1 MLNEKIHIVYDNGDL
16 RRMLRIS
23 LGYGKYKM
31 YEAATGAEAIQIA
44 REQHPNVMLL
54 DVMMPGELDG
64 FQVCEMI
71 KNNPDLKNIF
81 VIILTALS
89 SEGDRSEGNRV
100 KADFYMQKPFSPLH
114 LIEIIETRHKAPA
127 QGTGVR

>member
-1 MLNEKIHIVYDNGDL
+1 MMNEKLLIVDDNGDL
-16 RRMLRIS
+16 RRLLRIS

-31 YEAATGAEAIQIA
+31 YEAATGAEAMQIA

-71 KNNPDLKNIF
+71 KNDPDLKDIF

-89 SEGDRSEGNRV
+89 SVGDRSEGNRV
-100 KADFYMQKPFSPLH
+100 KADFYMPKPFSPLQ
-114 LIEIIETRHKAPA
+114 LIEVIETRHKAA
-127 QGTGVR
+127 SRTIGA

>member
-1 MLNEKIHIVYDNGDL
+1 MNEKLLIVDDNGDL

-31 YEAATGAEAIQIA
+31 YEAATGTEAMQIA
-44 REQHPNVMLL
+44 REEHPNVILL

-71 KNNPDLKNIF
+71 KTDPNLKDIF
-81 VIILTALS
+81 VVILTALS
-89 SEGDRSEGNRV
+89 SADDRSEGYRV
-100 KADFYMQKPFSPLH
+100 KADFYMPKPFSPLQ
-114 LIEIIETRHKAPA
+114 LIEVIETRHKAA
-127 QGTGVR
+127 LHTTGA

>member
-1 MLNEKIHIVYDNGDL
+1 MNEKLLIVDDNGDL

-31 YEAATGAEAIQIA
+31 YEAATGAEAMQIA
-44 REQHPNVMLL
+44 REQHPDVMLL

-71 KNNPDLKNIF
+71 KNDPDLKDIF

-89 SEGDRSEGNRV
+89 SVADRTEGNRV
-100 KADFYMQKPFSPLH
+100 KADFYMPKPFSPLQ
-114 LIEIIETRHKAPA
+114 LIETIETRHKVA
-127 QGTGVR
+127 

>member
-1 MLNEKIHIVYDNGDL
+1 MMNEKLLIVDDNGDL

-31 YEAATGAEAIQIA
+31 YEAATGAEAMQIA
-44 REQHPNVMLL
+44 REQHPDVMLL

-71 KNNPDLKNIF
+71 KNDPDLKDIF

-89 SEGDRSEGNRV
+89 SVGDRTEGNRV
-100 KADFYMQKPFSPLH
+100 KADFYMPKPFSPLQ
-114 LIEIIETRHKAPA
+114 LIETIETRHKVA
-127 QGTGVR
+127 

>member
-1 MLNEKIHIVYDNGDL
+1 MNEKLLIVDDNGDL

-31 YEAATGAEAIQIA
+31 YEAATGAEAMQIA

-71 KNNPDLKNIF
+71 KNHPDLKDIF
-81 VIILTALS
+81 VIILYCPFQCWRTSFLRAT
-89 SEGDRSEGNRV
+89 V
-100 KADFYMQKPFSPLH
+100 CQADFYMPK
-114 LIEIIETRHKAPA
+114 T
-127 QGTGVR
+127 V

>member
-1 MLNEKIHIVYDNGDL
+1 MMNEKLLIVDDNGDL

-31 YEAATGAEAIQIA
+31 YEAGTGIEAIQIA
-44 REQHPNVMLL
+44 REEHPDVMLL

-71 KNNPDLKNIF
+71 KNDADLKDIF
-81 VIILTALS
+81 VVILTALS
-89 SEGDRSEGNRV
+89 SVDDRTEGYRV
-100 KADFYMQKPFSPLH
+100 KADFYMPKPFSPLQ
-114 LIEIIETRHKAPA
+114 LIEVIETRHKAA
-127 QGTGVR
+127 

>member
-1 MLNEKIHIVYDNGDL
+1 MLNEKLLIVDDNGDL

-31 YEAATGAEAIQIA
+31 YEAATGTEAMQIA
-44 REQHPNVMLL
+44 REEHPNVMLL

-71 KNNPDLKNIF
+71 KNDPDLKDIF

-89 SEGDRSEGNRV
+89 NVGDRSEGNRV
-100 KADFYMQKPFSPLH
+100 KADYYMPKPFSPLR
-114 LIEIIETRHKAPA
+114 LIEVIETRHKTPPRPIGA
-127 QGTGVR
+127 

>member
-1 MLNEKIHIVYDNGDL
+1 MMNEKLLIVDDNSDL

-31 YEAATGAEAIQIA
+31 YEAATGAEAMQIA
-44 REQHPNVMLL
+44 REQHPDVMLL

-71 KNNPDLKNIF
+71 KNDPDLKDIF

-89 SEGDRSEGNRV
+89 SVGDRTEGNRV
-100 KADFYMQKPFSPLH
+100 KADFYMPKPFSPLQ
-114 LIEIIETRHKAPA
+114 LIETIETRHKVA
-127 QGTGVR
+127 

>member
-1 MLNEKIHIVYDNGDL
+1 MMNEKLLIVDDNGDL

-31 YEAATGAEAIQIA
+31 YEAATGAEAMQIA
-44 REQHPNVMLL
+44 REQHPDVMLL

-71 KNNPDLKNIF
+71 KNDPDLKDIF

-89 SEGDRSEGNRV
+89 SVADRTEGNRV
-100 KADFYMQKPFSPLH
+100 KADFYMPKPFSPLQ
-114 LIEIIETRHKAPA
+114 LIETIETRHKVA
-127 QGTGVR
+127 

>member
-1 MLNEKIHIVYDNGDL
+1 MNEKLLIVDDNSDL

-31 YEAATGAEAIQIA
+31 YEAATGAEAMQIA
-44 REQHPNVMLL
+44 REQHPDVMLL

-71 KNNPDLKNIF
+71 KNDPDLKDIF

-89 SEGDRSEGNRV
+89 SVGDRTEGNRV
-100 KADFYMQKPFSPLH
+100 KADFYMPKPFSPLQ
-114 LIEIIETRHKAPA
+114 LIETIETRHKVA
-127 QGTGVR
+127 